1 MQPGKVPYNGRV
13 SKAQGAKKPTNMNTA
28 PTVFNVT
35 DAVCVSNDIN
45 STKNAILQYGA
56 VTSGYYEDIKYQ
68 SDDQNSYYCPTK
80 SFNTNHAI
88 SIVGWDDN
96 YSKDNFN
103 ANIRPSKNGAWL
115 IKNSWGDYNS
125 EGGYFWISYEDKTLM
140 SDIDNFSIKG
150 GKKPNDDEK
159 MYQHDYASIV

>member
-1 MQPGKVPYNGRV
+1 
-13 SKAQGAKKPTNMNTA
+13 MNTA

-115 IKNSWGDYNS
+115 IKNSWEIIILRVDIS
-125 EGGYFWISYEDKTLM
+125 GYLMKTRHLCL
-140 SDIDNFSIKG
+140 I
-150 GKKPNDDEK
+150 
-159 MYQHDYASIV
+159 

>member
-1 MQPGKVPYNGRV
+1 MVEYLKHKEQ
-13 SKAQGAKKPTNMNTA
+13 KPTNMNTA

-80 SFNTNHAI
+80 
-88 SIVGWDDN
+88 V
-96 YSKDNFN
+96 
-103 ANIRPSKNGAWL
+103 L
-115 IKNSWGDYNS
+115 IQIML
-125 EGGYFWISYEDKTLM
+125 FQL
-140 SDIDNFSIKG
+140 
-150 GKKPNDDEK
+150 
-159 MYQHDYASIV
+159 

>member
-1 MQPGKVPYNGRV
+1 M
-13 SKAQGAKKPTNMNTA
+13 
-28 PTVFNVT
+28 
-35 DAVCVSNDIN
+35 
-45 STKNAILQYGA
+45 
-56 VTSGYYEDIKYQ
+56 
-68 SDDQNSYYCPTK
+68 
-80 SFNTNHAI
+80 
-88 SIVGWDDN
+88 GWDDN

-159 MYQHDYASIV
+159 MYQHDYASIVPLISKR